1 MGRGRE
7 LAEAE
12 TPRLLSSTRKIVERE
27 VDNETESDYKGFSVF
42 VVSVEKSEEK
52 SERLL
57 EDIGDWGSE
66 GSQIASGGCE
76 GLL

>member
-1 MGRGRE
+1 
-7 LAEAE
+7 
-12 TPRLLSSTRKIVERE
+12 LLSSTRKIIERE
-27 VDNETESDYKGFSVF
+27 VDNEMESDYKGFSVF

-57 EDIGDWGSE
+57 EDIGDWESE